1 MSNDAA
7 EQVHHQFLDALDSGM
22 VRRRSNLGL
31 ADVGLAPDRAAAL
44 FRSQALSRQ
53 LDRLSRKLQARG
65 EGFYTIG
72 SSGHEG
78 NAVLAEVLR
87 TDDMAFLH
95 YRDAAFQ
102 IHRAHRVPGEN
113 PAWDMLLSFV
123 ASADDPISGGRHK
136 VLGSKQLFIPPQT
149 STIASHLPK
158 AVGTAFSIGIARKMG
173 FDDTVLAKD
182 GVVLCSFGDASANH
196 STALGAINT
205 ACWAAF
211 QGTPMPIIF
220 LCEDNGIGISTR
232 TPPGWIEANFST
244 RAGLHYVACDGSDLI
259 DTMRA
264 GREAESIAR
273 KQRKPVFLHMK
284 TVRLYGHAGND
295 VQLAYRSKD
304 EVRAEEE
311 RDPLLASAALLIE
324 EGVMSAAEVRG
335 EYDAIEAALEQQVEL
350 AIARP
355 KLRDAHEVMASI
367 VPPGRAF
374 SDTPTL
380 ASSRRR
386 PGSMSAVD
394 QAGERMGPGLR
405 RGDGL
410 VSSVPIRARAAVFA
424 DDAAAMEKPQH
435 MAKLLSWALADVLLQ
450 YPGAIVCGEDVG
462 PKGGVY
468 AVTQK
473 LHQRFGPARVINTL
487 LDEQAILGLAIGAAH
502 NGLLPLPE
510 IQFLAYVHN
519 AEDQIR
525 GEAATL
531 PFFSDGQFTNPMV
544 VRIAG
549 LPYQKGFGGHFHND
563 NSLAVFRDIPG
574 VVLAVPSNGRDAV
587 AMLRECVRLAHE
599 EQRVVI
605 FVEPIALYMT
615 RDLHE
620 PGDGLWASIYQPPGE
635 GAIGFGEIGVTGAG
649 TDLAI
654 VTYGNGFYLSLQ
666 AQKLLAQQ
674 GVAVRVIDLR
684 WLGLVND
691 DAVIAAVAPCKCALV
706 VDECRITGSQ
716 SEALIALLAE
726 RLPGKAA
733 ARIAALDSFIP
744 LGRAATHT
752 LPSRDG
758 IVAKVLE
765 MVGRHNCP
773 DMGGIANP

>member
-1 MSNDAA
+1 MSLDAA
-7 EQVHHQFLDALDSGM
+7 EQVHRQFLNALESGTL
-22 VRRRSNLGL
+22 RRRSNLGL
-31 ADVGLAPDRAAAL
+31 GDVGLSPERAAAL

-53 LDRLSRKLQARG
+53 LDRMSRKLQARG

-87 TDDMAFLH
+87 VDDMAFLH

-102 IHRAHRVPGEN
+102 IHRAHSVPGEN
-113 PAWDMLLSFV
+113 PAWDMLLSFA
-123 ASADDPISGGRHK
+123 ASAEDPISGGRHK
-136 VLGSKQLFIPPQT
+136 VLGSKRLFIPPQT

-158 AVGTAFSIGIARKMG
+158 AVGAAFSIGIARKMG
-173 FDDTVLAKD
+173 FEETVLARD

-232 TPPGWIEANFST
+232 TPPGWIEANFSG
-244 RAGLHYVACDGSDLI
+244 RAGLTYIACDGCDLI
-259 DTMRA
+259 DTYAAVKRT
-264 GREAESIAR
+264 EEVAR
-273 KQRKPVFLHMK
+273 RQRKPVFLHMK

-324 EGVMSAAEVRG
+324 EGVMSAAQVRG
-335 EYDAIEAALEQQVEL
+335 LYDEIEATLERQVEL
-350 AIARP
+350 AIRRP
-355 KLRDAHEVMASI
+355 KLPDAAAVMASI
-367 VPPGRAF
+367 VPQKRAGVGR
-374 SDTPTL
+374 PL
-380 ASSRRR
+380 A
-386 PGSMSAVD
+386 AEAD
-394 QAGERMGPGLR
+394 
-405 RGDGL
+405 
-410 VSSVPIRARAAVFA
+410 RAALFA
-424 DDAAAMEKPQH
+424 DDAEAMAKPQH
-435 MAKLLSWALADVLLQ
+435 MAKLISWALADMLLQ
-450 YPGAIVCGEDVG
+450 YPNAIVCGEDVG

-468 AVTQK
+468 AATQK
-473 LHQRFGPARVINTL
+473 LHARFGSARVINTL

-531 PFFSDGQFTNPMV
+531 SFFSDGQFTNPMV

-599 EQRVVI
+599 ESRVVV

-615 RDLHE
+615 RDLHA
-620 PGDGLWASIYQPPGE
+620 PGDGLWASVYQPPGE
-635 GAIGFGEIGVTGAG
+635 GAIAFGEIGVAGEG
-649 TDLAI
+649 TDLAV

-666 AQKLLAQQ
+666 AQKLLAER
-674 GVAVRVIDLR
+674 GVGVRVIDLR
-684 WLGLVND
+684 WLGPVNEE
-691 DAVIAAVAPCKCALV
+691 AVLAAVAPCARVLV
-706 VDECRITGSQ
+706 VDECRVTGGQ
-716 SEALIALLAE
+716 NEALMALLAE
-726 RLPGKAA
+726 RAPDKVIARMAA
-733 ARIAALDSFIP
+733 TDSFIP
-744 LGRAATHT
+744 LARAATHT

-758 IVAKVLE
+758 IVAKVLD
-765 MVGRHNCP
+765 MVRG
-773 DMGGIANP
+773 